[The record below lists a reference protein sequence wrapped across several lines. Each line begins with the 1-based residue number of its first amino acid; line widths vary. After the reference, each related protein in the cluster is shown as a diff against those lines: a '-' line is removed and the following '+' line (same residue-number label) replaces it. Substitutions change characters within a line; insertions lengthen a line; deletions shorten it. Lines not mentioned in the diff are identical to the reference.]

1 MRWLRALSGY
11 GKALGLMLGLLAFVL
26 VALQMW
32 RRQDELRPLWQA
44 MDAAH
49 IAVALALCVMVQGL
63 FGLSWHV
70 LARGRVVAASLVADQ
85 LRWGQ
90 SLMAKYLPGKIW
102 QGVARGAL
110 YGKERH
116 AGAVFVLFVREQLLS
131 LGISALIAAAYA
143 PAALS
148 PRLGVWFQCGFVV
161 AAVTLTAIAALRRMP
176 SSLRLR
182 LPASLAAWNS
192 APPMPAALARAWLA
206 QFAAYLAMCAAFATL
221 VDGFG
226 LQLGWLQLS
235 AALCFAGLAG
245 VVAVFVPAGLGVRE
259 AGLFWCLSPVLGPG
273 NAAMLAVAWRVAI
286 TAGEALVAL
295 LALAAGSY
303 RR

>member
-1 MRWLRALSGY
+1 MRWTKALSGY

-32 RRQDELRPLWQA
+32 RRQDELRPLWQT

-49 IAVALALCVMVQGL
+49 IAVALGLCVAVQGL

-70 LARGRVVAASLVADQ
+70 LARGRIVPASLVADQ

-148 PRLGVWFQCGFVV
+148 PELGLWFQFGF
-161 AAVTLTAIAALRRMP
+161 AAAALALTAIAALRRWP
-176 SSLRLR
+176 AALRLR

-192 APPMPAALARAWLA
+192 APPMPAALARAWIA

-221 VDGFG
+221 AEGFG

-245 VVAVFVPAGLGVRE
+245 VVALFVPAGLGVRE

-295 LALAAGSY
+295 LALAVGSY

>member
-1 MRWLRALSGY
+1 MNWRNPFSGY
-11 GKALGLMLGLLAFVL
+11 GRMLGLALGLAAFVL
-26 VALQMW
+26 VALQIWQRHDELLPLW
-32 RRQDELRPLWQA
+32 RR
-44 MDAAH
+44 MDVAH
-49 IAVALALCVMVQGL
+49 IAAALILCVLVQGL

-70 LARGRVVAASLVADQ
+70 LARGRVERASLVADQ

-110 YGKERH
+110 YGEERH
-116 AGAVFVLFVREQLLS
+116 VGAVFVLFVREQLLS
-131 LGISALIAAAYA
+131 LGISALIAAACA
-143 PAALS
+143 PAAL
-148 PRLGVWFQCGFVV
+148 PATLGWWFRCGFV
-161 AAVTLTAIAALRRMP
+161 AAAFVLTAIAALRRLP
-176 SSLRLR
+176 AAVRVR

-192 APPMPAALARAWLA
+192 APPAPAALLRAWLA

-221 VDGFG
+221 ADGFG

-245 VVAVFVPAGLGVRE
+245 VAALFVPAGLGVRE
-259 AGLFWCLSPVLGPG
+259 AGLFWCLSPALGPG

-286 TAGEALVAL
+286 TAGEGSVAL
-295 LALAAGSY
+295 LALAAGS
-303 RR
+303 RRR